1 MIHFCPTFYRT
12 YCTNR
17 FKIATIGIRKTGKQI
32 SRRSGSRRTCKE
44 KLSKSSCIGT
54 KGIDIAFKNKVEDN
68 KDDNTGGDIFM
79 KGMEELLGRYKRV
92 RQIDNLYGIN
102 IIIIVIIVEYA
113 LHLEII
119 ELQTTQKIFKRL
131 KFN

>member
-1 MIHFCPTFYRT
+1 
-12 YCTNR
+12 
-17 FKIATIGIRKTGKQI
+17 
-32 SRRSGSRRTCKE
+32 
-44 KLSKSSCIGT
+44 
-54 KGIDIAFKNKVEDN
+54 
-68 KDDNTGGDIFM
+68 M

-92 RQIDNLYGIN
+92 RQINNLYGIN

-131 KFN
+131 KFNEIIFRLAAGISFQRAIVGRARQFYFIAADKRRKDDCC

>member
-1 MIHFCPTFYRT
+1 
-12 YCTNR
+12 
-17 FKIATIGIRKTGKQI
+17 
-32 SRRSGSRRTCKE
+32 
-44 KLSKSSCIGT
+44 
-54 KGIDIAFKNKVEDN
+54 
-68 KDDNTGGDIFM
+68 M